1 MKTTAANQLAPSF
14 YLLLVIS
21 LLVTI
26 GLVGCGKKEE
36 AADAQNKEKA
46 VAETTESEEL
56 MTEPEL
62 ITESP
67 TQAPSE
73 SITEEIGEQTQ
84 EAIASLEQTT
94 DTLLNDAAENIAEA
108 EDALSEFMADS
119 PSAAIAAEDETQI
132 AEQEDLSEVVKPTP
146 DLIRKV
152 QQALA
157 NAGFDPGAAD
167 GISGP
172 RTMSAL
178 KRFQNQNN
186 LAEGQ
191 LTKETLQMLGVPY

>member
-14 YLLLVIS
+14 YLLIVIS

-26 GLVGCGKKEE
+26 GLVGCGKKEG
-36 AADAQNKEKA
+36 ATDAQNKEK
-46 VAETTESEEL
+46 VAAESTESEQL

-94 DTLLNDAAENIAEA
+94 DALLNDAAENVAEA

-119 PSAAIAAEDETQI
+119 PSEAIAAEDETQI

-146 DLIRKV
+146 DLVRKV